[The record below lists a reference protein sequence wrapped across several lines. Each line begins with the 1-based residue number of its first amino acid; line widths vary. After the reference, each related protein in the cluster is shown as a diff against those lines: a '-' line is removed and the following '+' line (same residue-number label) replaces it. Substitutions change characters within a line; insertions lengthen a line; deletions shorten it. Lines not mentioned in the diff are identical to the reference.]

1 MNLKGALPPQ
11 STHRILSAL
20 WPLVRVQAEDMELKW
35 GAIITFG
42 LFACAAAGPLH
53 AQCKVDW
60 YFGIPCHDVYE
71 ALVSQIKKWSK
82 ADCVDGGEKCM
93 YKLES
98 ANAHFIKAKH
108 TTPVKKYIEDLNFRL
123 IPYLLDIGCHVPAFS
138 VSEAWYTLV
147 DYGTNYCNLYN
158 LIEGSGLNTVP
169 GYKEMT
175 NDFICTQHSSA
186 NCTIF

>member
-1 MNLKGALPPQ
+1 
-11 STHRILSAL
+11 
-20 WPLVRVQAEDMELKW
+20 MELKW
-35 GAIITFG
+35 GAIIAYG

-60 YFGIPCHDVYE
+60 YFGIPCHDVYDE
-71 ALVSQIKKWSK
+71 LVSQIKKWSK
-82 ADCVDGGEKCM
+82 ADCIDGGEKCM

-108 TTPVKKYIEDLNFRL
+108 TTPVKKYTEDLNFRL
-123 IPYLLDIGCHVPAFS
+123 IPYLLDIGCHVPALS

-158 LIEGSGLNTVP
+158 LIDGSGLNMVP